1 MLIRK
6 DRPMENIRFVG
17 KNKDF
22 KVFLE
27 KAKKDLE
34 DKEKRSCTSANVH
47 TPIINTS
54 NKLYTKFI
62 I

>member
-1 MLIRK
+1 
-6 DRPMENIRFVG
+6 MENIRFVG

>member
-1 MLIRK
+1 
-6 DRPMENIRFVG
+6 MENIRFVG

-47 TPIINTS
+47 TP
-54 NKLYTKFI
+54 FI
-62 I
+62 ITTTRLYRRFII